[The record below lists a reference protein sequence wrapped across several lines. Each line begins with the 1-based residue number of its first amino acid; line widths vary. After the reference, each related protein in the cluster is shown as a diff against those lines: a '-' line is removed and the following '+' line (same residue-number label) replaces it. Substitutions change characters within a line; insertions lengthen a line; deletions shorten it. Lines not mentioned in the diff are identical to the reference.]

1 MCRTLVDVS
10 IGSGLHN
17 PAFLFVS
24 VAVSVYYKE
33 EVCFYNEEWGIHL
46 SMSIKTDIMIVAS
59 HCAGLV
65 Y

>member
-24 VAVSVYYKE
+24 VAEEITKKFVSIMKSE
-33 EVCFYNEEWGIHL
+33 EYTYL
-46 SMSIKTDIMIVAS
+46 
-59 HCAGLV
+59 
-65 Y
+65 